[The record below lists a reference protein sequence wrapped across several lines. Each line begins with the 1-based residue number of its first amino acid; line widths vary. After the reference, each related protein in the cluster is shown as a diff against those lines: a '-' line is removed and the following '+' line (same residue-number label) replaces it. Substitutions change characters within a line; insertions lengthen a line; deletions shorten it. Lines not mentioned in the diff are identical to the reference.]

1 MTSSSRQ
8 IYNRKLDEARRYWLR
23 KLSPADEVTGFPI
36 RPSRS
41 ANAENQWQSI
51 DLGLPPGVCKRVNA
65 LTEGSPFLLYVVAVA
80 AVKMCFQKYT
90 GANLISVGSP
100 RRADMDSG
108 NKQTLLPI
116 IDRLDGEM
124 TVRECLGSVRENLL
138 EAYQH
143 QDYSVELLLRELKRP
158 DSLFESPL
166 TGFVI
171 AFDEIHQASD
181 QHSCD
186 ILLKLFRGANEIGG
200 EIKWNPRAAD
210 CTFVEQFSWHLVT
223 LLQAAMENTGAKIAE
238 LPILSPRERSQLIEF
253 SGLADEQRTDKPI
266 HVLFSSQ
273 VLENPEAVAL
283 ICQEQSLSYRELNE
297 RANQMAHHLRSLG
310 VRSES
315 LVAVCLERSAELI
328 VSLLGVLKAGG
339 AYIPLDPGNPA
350 ARLVTMLE
358 DARPAVL
365 ITRKN
370 LLGASVPATT
380 RIIEMDEDIHLI
392 EKQPASDP
400 GVTVEFQNLAYC
412 IYTSGSTGS
421 PKAVGVTH
429 QAIAARAVT
438 MCRLYGIGA
447 LDRMLQFVSPAFDA
461 FGEELFPILIQGG
474 RIVLTHQD
482 PSTLSPG
489 ALLSL
494 AAHEQ
499 VTILHF
505 VAGYWLHL
513 VKYLSESDQGLPSSV
528 KLTIV
533 GGEPMPTE
541 ASAEWLR
548 RAPSRSRLFNAYGPT
563 EATITATRYEY
574 TGEAA
579 GRLDWV
585 PIGRPLSN
593 SSVYVVDHEGQLCPI
608 GLPGKLHI
616 GGSCLA
622 RGYLHRPDLTA
633 ERFIPDPFSGVDGSR
648 MYHTGDLAR
657 WLPDGSL
664 EYLGRDD
671 RQVKIRGYRIEL
683 GEIEAML
690 LAHPAVDQCAVNV
703 FEDGN
708 VNKRLAA
715 YVVMREPAT
724 TVEALR
730 TWLQERAPNFMV
742 PSNFI
747 PLECLPVNSNG
758 KIDRRALPSP
768 EGSASTR
775 SYVAPIT
782 AAETV
787 LAEIWAQVLGVDR
800 VSVHDNFF
808 ELGGDSILSIQV
820 TARANQ
826 AGLRFSTQAIF
837 KHQTIAELASAASD
851 QEPSKAEQGIVN
863 GPVPLTPIQRWFFE
877 RNLITPH
884 HFNQSVLLKPKR
896 RLNSSLLEQ
905 SFDTLLLHHDALRLR
920 FSLQGEKWYQNYSDV
935 ELNRVFSFV
944 DLGRSSGP
952 MMDKLAALESA
963 AAESQ
968 ASLDLQA
975 GPLMRAVL
983 FDLGES
989 EPNRLLIVIHHLAV
1003 DGVSWR
1009 ILLDDL
1015 QTIYEQLESGIP
1027 LALPRKT
1034 ASFRQW
1040 AEHLRAFAQSPSFQA
1055 ERKHWA
1061 SIQSRDGSL
1070 LPIDHMTGAN
1080 DYTSEAVA
1088 VAELTDE
1095 ETERLLRHRVR
1106 ARQANVEEIL
1116 LAAMLHA
1123 LTSWSGQR
1131 SLFVDVE
1138 GHGREE
1144 LFDGVEIGRTVGWFT
1159 NLYPVWLGVH
1169 GPEASGHLRVVTEN
1183 LRQIPNRGIGY
1194 GLLRYLQDEQSV
1206 NEQMEMNPRAEVVFN
1221 YLGQFDNLFS
1231 QNALFETSWESTGP
1245 TLNPIER
1252 RPYLFEISSHISEG
1266 RLQVKWSYSRNLH
1279 LPETVERLAK
1289 HLLSSIRHFIYL
1301 DESPLAVS
1309 LNTNDLLKG
1318 ELTPEELD
1326 SILEEVNVEGA

>member
-1 MTSSSRQ
+1 MTSSRQ

-23 KLSPADEVTGFPI
+23 KLSPDDEVTGFPI
-36 RPSRS
+36 PSSHS
-41 ANAENQWQSI
+41 ANAEDQWQSI
-51 DLGLPPGVCKRVNA
+51 DLALPPVLCNRINA

-100 RRADMDSG
+100 CRSDMGSG

-116 IDRLDGEM
+116 IDRIDREM

-138 EAYQH
+138 EAYRH

-166 TGFVI
+166 TSFAI

-181 QHSCD
+181 QPSCD

-200 EIKWNPRAAD
+200 EIRLSPRAANRAL
-210 CTFVEQFSWHLVT
+210 VEQFTCHLVT
-223 LLQAAMENTGAKIAE
+223 LLQAALENTGAKIAD
-238 LPILSPRERSQLIEF
+238 LPIMSRRERSRLIEF
-253 SGLADEQRTDKPI
+253 SGLADAQRTDKTI
-266 HVLFSSQ
+266 HALFSSQ
-273 VLENPEAVAL
+273 ALENPEAVAL

-358 DARPAVL
+358 DASPAVL

-400 GVTVEFQNLAYC
+400 GVGVELQNLAYC

-429 QAIAARAVT
+429 LAIAARAVT
-438 MCRLYGIGA
+438 MCRLYGIGP

-461 FGEELFPILIQGG
+461 FGEELFPILIRGG
-474 RIVLTHQD
+474 SIVVSHQD

-494 AAHEQ
+494 AAREQ

-513 VKYLSESDQGLPSSV
+513 VKYLSESDQGLPTSV

-548 RAPSRSRLFNAYGPT
+548 RGPSQSRLFNAYGPT

-574 TGEAA
+574 TNEAA
-579 GRLDWV
+579 GRLNWV
-585 PIGRPLSN
+585 PIGHPLSN
-593 SSVYVVDHEGQLCPI
+593 SSVYVVDHEGQLGPV

-622 RGYLHRPDLTA
+622 RGYLHQPDLTS

-648 MYHTGDLAR
+648 MYYTGDFAR

-708 VNKRLAA
+708 VNKRLVA

-730 TWLQERAPNFMV
+730 AWMQERAPNFMV
-742 PSNFI
+742 PSNFV

-758 KIDRRALPSP
+758 KIDRRSLPSP
-768 EGSASTR
+768 EGNALNR
-775 SYVAPIT
+775 SYVAPTT
-782 AAETV
+782 AAEKV
-787 LAEIWAQVLGVDR
+787 LAEIWAQVLGLDR
-800 VSVHDNFF
+800 VSVRDNFF
-808 ELGGDSILSIQV
+808 ELGGDSIISIQV

-826 AGLRFSTQAIF
+826 AGLRFSTQDIF

-863 GPVPLTPIQRWFFE
+863 GSVPLTPIQHWFFE

-884 HFNQSVLLKPKR
+884 HFNQSVLLQAKR
-896 RLNSSLLEQ
+896 RLNPSLLEQ
-905 SFDTLLLHHDALRLR
+905 SFDMLLLHHDALRLR
-920 FSLQGEKWYQNYSDV
+920 FSLQGGKWYQNNSDV

-944 DLGRSSGP
+944 DLGSPRA
-952 MMDKLAALESA
+952 DKLAALEGA

-968 ASLDLQA
+968 SSLDLQA

-1015 QTIYEQLESGIP
+1015 QTVYEQLEGGIP
-1027 LALPRKT
+1027 LALPPKS

-1040 AEHLRAFAQSPSFQA
+1040 AEHLQAFAQSPSLQA

-1061 SIQSRDGSL
+1061 SIQSRDVSL

-1080 DYTSEAVA
+1080 DYASEAVA
-1088 VAELTDE
+1088 VAELTVE
-1095 ETERLLRHRVR
+1095 ETERLLRHRAR
-1106 ARQANVEEIL
+1106 ARQANVDEIL
-1116 LAAMLHA
+1116 LAAVLRA
-1123 LTSWSGQR
+1123 LTSWSGQHC
-1131 SLFVDVE
+1131 LLVDVE

-1159 NLYPVWLGVH
+1159 NLHPVWLGAH
-1169 GPEASGHLRVVTEN
+1169 EPEASDHLRVVAEN
-1183 LRQIPNRGIGY
+1183 LRQIPNRGVGY
-1194 GLLRYLQDEQSV
+1194 GLLRYLRDEQSA

-1231 QNALFETSWESTGP
+1231 HNALFERSWESTGP
-1245 TLNPIER
+1245 AINRVER
-1252 RPYLFEISSHISEG
+1252 RPYLFEINSHISGG
-1266 RLQVKWSYSRNLH
+1266 RLHVRWSYSRNLH

-1289 HLLSSIRHFIYL
+1289 HLLSSIRDLIYL

-1309 LNTNDLLKG
+1309 LHTNDLLNG
-1318 ELTPEELD
+1318 ELTPEELN

>member
-1 MTSSSRQ
+1 MTSSRQ
-8 IYNRKLDEARRYWLR
+8 TYNRKLDEARQYWLK
-23 KLSPADEVTGFPI
+23 KLSPDDEVTGFPL
-36 RPSRS
+36 PPPRS
-41 ANAENQWQSI
+41 ANAEDQWQSI
-51 DLGLPPGVCKRVNA
+51 NFAFPPVVCNRINA

-80 AVKMCFQKYT
+80 AVKMCFQKYS

-100 RRADMDSG
+100 CRSGMGSG

-116 IDRLDGEM
+116 IDRLHKEM
-124 TVRECLGSVRENLL
+124 TVRECLSSVRENLL
-138 EAYQH
+138 EAYQN
-143 QDYSVELLLRELKRP
+143 QDYSVELLLRELKR
-158 DSLFESPL
+158 SHALFESPL
-166 TGFVI
+166 TSFVI
-171 AFDEIHQASD
+171 AFDEIHEALGQP
-181 QHSCD
+181 SCD
-186 ILLKLFRGANEIGG
+186 ILLKLFRDADEIGG
-200 EIKWNPRAAD
+200 EIKLNPRAAD
-210 CTFVEQFSWHLVT
+210 CAFVEQFTGHLVT
-223 LLQAAMENTGAKIAE
+223 LLQAALENTGAKIAD
-238 LPILSPRERSQLIEF
+238 LPILSPRERSRLIEF
-253 SGLADEQRTDKPI
+253 SGLADTQRTDKAI
-266 HVLFSSQ
+266 HALFASQ
-273 VLENPEAVAL
+273 ALENPEAVAL

-297 RANQMAHHLRSLG
+297 RANQVAHHLRSLG

-328 VSLLGVLKAGG
+328 ISLLGVLKAGG

-350 ARLVTMLE
+350 ARLVAMLE

-370 LLGASVPATT
+370 FPGVPLPATT
-380 RIIEMDEDIHLI
+380 RIVEMDEDIHLI

-400 GVTVEFQNLAYC
+400 GVTVELQNLAYC

-421 PKAVGVTH
+421 AKAVGVTH

-438 MCRLYGIGA
+438 MCRLYEIGA
-447 LDRMLQFVSPAFDA
+447 SDRMLQFVSPAFDA

-474 RIVLTHQD
+474 RIVLAHQD

-489 ALLSL
+489 ALLSF
-494 AAHEQ
+494 AAREQ

-513 VKYLSESDQGLPSSV
+513 VKYLSESNQGLPPSV

-533 GGEPMPTE
+533 GGEPMPTQ

-548 RAPSRSRLFNAYGPT
+548 RGPSQSRLFNAYGPT
-563 EATITATRYEY
+563 EATITATTYEY
-574 TGEAA
+574 TNEAA
-579 GRLDWV
+579 GRLNWV

-593 SSVYVVDHEGQLCPI
+593 TSVYVVDHEGHLCPV

-622 RGYLHRPDLTA
+622 RGYLHRSDLTA
-633 ERFIPDPFSGVDGSR
+633 ERFIPDMYSGVDGSL
-648 MYHTGDLAR
+648 MYDTGDLAR
-657 WLPDGSL
+657 WLPDASL

-703 FEDGN
+703 FEDRN
-708 VNKRLAA
+708 ANKRLVA

-730 TWLQERAPNFMV
+730 VWLQERVPSFMV
-742 PSNFI
+742 PSNFM
-747 PLECLPVNSNG
+747 PLEYLPVNSNG
-758 KIDRRALPSP
+758 KIDRHSLPNP
-768 EGSASTR
+768 EGNASNR

-782 AAETV
+782 SAEKV
-787 LAEIWAQVLGVDR
+787 LAEIWAQVLGLDR
-800 VSVHDNFF
+800 VSVEDNFF

-826 AGLRFSTQAIF
+826 AGLRFRPPDIF

-851 QEPSKAEQGIVN
+851 QEPSKAEQGMVS
-863 GPVPLTPIQRWFFE
+863 GPVPLTPIQHWFFE
-877 RNLITPH
+877 RNLITLH
-884 HFNQSVLLKPKR
+884 HFNQSVLLQAKR
-896 RLNSSLLEQ
+896 RLNPTLLEQ

-920 FSLQGEKWYQNYSDV
+920 FSLKGEKWYQNNSDV
-935 ELNRVFSFV
+935 ELNRVFSCV
-944 DLGRSSGP
+944 DLGRSSGSRV
-952 MMDKLAALESA
+952 DQLAALEGV
-963 AAESQ
+963 AAERQ

-989 EPNRLLIVIHHLAV
+989 EPNRLFIVIHHLAV

-1015 QTIYEQLESGIP
+1015 QTIYEQLESGMP
-1027 LALPRKT
+1027 LALPRKS

-1040 AEHLRAFAQSPSFQA
+1040 AEHLQAFVRSPSLQA
-1055 ERKHWA
+1055 ERRHWA
-1061 SIQSRDGSL
+1061 SMQSREVGP
-1070 LPIDHMTGAN
+1070 LPVDHMTGAN
-1080 DYTSEAVA
+1080 DYASEAVA
-1088 VAELTDE
+1088 DAELTDE

-1106 ARQANVEEIL
+1106 ARQANVDEIL
-1116 LAAMLHA
+1116 LSAVFRA

-1131 SLFVDVE
+1131 SLLVDVE

-1144 LFDGVEIGRTVGWFT
+1144 LFDGVGIGRTVGWFT
-1159 NLYPVWLGVH
+1159 NLHPVWLEAH
-1169 GPEASGHLRVVTEN
+1169 GPEASDHLRVVTEN
-1183 LRQIPNRGIGY
+1183 LRQIPNRGMGY
-1194 GLLRYLQDEQSV
+1194 GLLRYLQDEQSA
-1206 NEQMEMNPRAEVVFN
+1206 NEQMEINPRAEVVFN

-1231 QNALFETSWESTGP
+1231 HNALFEMSWEATGP

-1252 RPYLFEISSHISEG
+1252 RPYLFEISSHISGG
-1266 RLQVKWSYSRNLH
+1266 RLQVRWSYSRNLH
-1279 LPETVERLAK
+1279 LPQTVERLVA
-1289 HLLSSIRHFIYL
+1289 HLLSSIRELINL
-1301 DESPLAVS
+1301 NESPLAVS
-1309 LNTNDLLKG
+1309 LDTNGLLNG
-1318 ELTPEELD
+1318 ELAPEELD

>member
-1 MTSSSRQ
+1 MTPSRQ

-23 KLSPADEVTGFPI
+23 KLSPDDEVTGFPI
-36 RPSRS
+36 PPSRS
-41 ANAENQWQSI
+41 ATTEGQWQSF
-51 DLGLPPGVCKRVNA
+51 DLALPPAVCNRINA
-65 LTEGSPFLLYVVAVA
+65 LIQGSPFLLYVVAVA

-100 RRADMDSG
+100 CRSDMGSG

-116 IDRLDGEM
+116 IDRIDREM

-143 QDYSVELLLRELKRP
+143 QDYSVEVLLRELKGP

-166 TGFVI
+166 TSFVI
-171 AFDEIHQASD
+171 AFDEIHEALD
-181 QHSCD
+181 QPSCD

-200 EIKWNPRAAD
+200 EIKLNPRAAD
-210 CTFVEQFSWHLVT
+210 RTFVEQFTKHLVT
-223 LLQAAMENTGAKIAE
+223 LLEAALENTGAKIAD
-238 LPILSPRERSQLIEF
+238 LPILSRRERSRLIEF
-253 SGLADEQRTDKPI
+253 SGLADAQRTDKTI
-266 HVLFSSQ
+266 HALFSSQ
-273 VLENPEAVAL
+273 ASENPEAAAL
-283 ICQEQSLSYRELNE
+283 ICQGQSLSYRELSE

-315 LVAVCLERSAELI
+315 LVAVCLERSSELI

-358 DARPAVL
+358 DAKPAVL

-370 LLGASVPATT
+370 LLGDSIPATT

-400 GVTVEFQNLAYC
+400 GVTVELQNLAYC

-429 QAIAARAVT
+429 QAIAARAIT
-438 MCRLYGIGA
+438 MRSLYGIGA
-447 LDRMLQFVSPAFDA
+447 SDRMLQFVSPAFDA

-474 RIVLTHQD
+474 SVVLTHQD
-482 PSTLSPG
+482 PSTLS
-489 ALLSL
+489 AETLLSL
-494 AAHEQ
+494 VAREQ

-505 VAGYWLHL
+505 VAEYWLHL
-513 VKYLSESDQGLPSSV
+513 VKYLSESDQVLPPSV

-548 RAPSRSRLFNAYGPT
+548 RGPSQSRLFNAYGPT
-563 EATITATRYEY
+563 EATITATSYEY
-574 TGEAA
+574 TNETA
-579 GRLDWV
+579 GRLNWV

-593 SSVYVVDHEGQLCPI
+593 SSIYVVDNEGQLCPV
-608 GLPGKLHI
+608 GLRGNLRI

-622 RGYLHRPDLTA
+622 RGYLRRPDLTA
-633 ERFIPDPFSGVDGSR
+633 ERFIPDPFSDVDGSR
-648 MYHTGDLAR
+648 MYYTGDLAR

-708 VNKRLAA
+708 VNKRLVA

-724 TVEALR
+724 TIEALR
-730 TWLQERAPNFMV
+730 AWLQERAPNFMV
-742 PSNFI
+742 PSNFM
-747 PLECLPVNSNG
+747 PLERLPVNSNG
-758 KIDRRALPSP
+758 KIDRRSLPSP
-768 EGSASTR
+768 EGNASNQ
-775 SYVAPIT
+775 SYVDPIT
-782 AAETV
+782 PDEKV
-787 LAEIWAQVLGVDR
+787 LAEIWAQVLGLDR
-800 VSVHDNFF
+800 VSVRDNFF

-826 AGLRFSTQAIF
+826 AGLRFSTQDLF
-837 KHQTIAELASAASD
+837 KHQTIAALASATSY

-863 GPVPLTPIQRWFFE
+863 GSVPLTPIQHWFFE

-884 HFNQSVLLKPKR
+884 HFNQSVLLRAKR
-896 RLNSSLLEQ
+896 RLNPSLLEQ

-920 FSLQGEKWYQNYSDV
+920 FSLQGEKWYQNNSDV

-944 DLGRSSGP
+944 DLGTRA
-952 MMDKLAALESA
+952 DILAALEGA
-963 AAESQ
+963 AAETQ

-983 FDLGES
+983 FDLGEG

-1015 QTIYEQLESGIP
+1015 QTVYEQLESGIP
-1027 LALPRKT
+1027 LALPRKS

-1040 AEHLRAFAQSPSFQA
+1040 AEHLQAFAQSPSLQA

-1061 SIQSRDGSL
+1061 SIQSEDVSL
-1070 LPIDHMTGAN
+1070 LPVDRMTGAN
-1080 DYTSEAVA
+1080 DYASEAVA
-1088 VAELTDE
+1088 VAELTGE

-1106 ARQANVEEIL
+1106 ARQANVDEIL
-1116 LAAMLHA
+1116 LAAVSRA

-1144 LFDGVEIGRTVGWFT
+1144 LFDGVEAGRTVGWFT
-1159 NLYPVWLGVH
+1159 NLHPVWLRAH
-1169 GPEASGHLRVVTEN
+1169 GPEASDHLRAVTES

-1194 GLLRYLQDEQSV
+1194 GLLRYLRDERSV
-1206 NEQMEMNPRAEVVFN
+1206 NERTGVNPRAEVVFN

-1231 QNALFETSWESTGP
+1231 HNALFETSLEATGP

-1252 RPYLFEISSHISEG
+1252 RPYLFEISSHISGG
-1266 RLQVKWSYSRNLH
+1266 RLQVRWSYSRNIH
-1279 LPETVERLAK
+1279 LPETVERLTK
-1289 HLLSSIRHFIYL
+1289 HLLSSIRDLIDL

-1309 LNTNDLLKG
+1309 LNANELLNE
-1318 ELTPEELD
+1318 ELTPEELN